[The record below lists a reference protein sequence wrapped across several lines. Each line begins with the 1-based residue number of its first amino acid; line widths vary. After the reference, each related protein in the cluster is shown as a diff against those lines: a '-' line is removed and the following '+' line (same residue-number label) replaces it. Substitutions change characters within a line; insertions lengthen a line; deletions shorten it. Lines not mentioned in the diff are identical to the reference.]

1 MAPVLGLYESPHGD
15 VLSAAFRAGALARGW
30 VVRRRSANDF
40 KRGDTEPFDLAFLYS
55 LRSRGADELLEGFAR
70 VGVPVVVMDYGYIK
84 RACQEAFGGGGEYW
98 QVGIGGL
105 NSLPDFACPSDR
117 FDALGI
123 DIKAKGGDPEGY
135 VLVAGQ
141 HNGDPS
147 HGRTDADGLRRWA
160 VEQCT
165 FWQGQGVPVAF
176 RSHPF
181 SPTIAP
187 DVEGLVTAPADLDA
201 AIAGARLVV
210 VQTSNLGHDALLAGV
225 PVCATSER
233 APYAELSSVD
243 LPSVEERR
251 AYFNRVAYGQ
261 WTLAE
266 LAAGDWLRFYEDA
279 LLPGAFPDKPVPEL
293 VAESCEVAQGRKR
306 RRS

>member
-1 MAPVLGLYESPHGD
+1 MAPVLGLYEAPQGD
-15 VLSAAFRAGALARGW
+15 ILSAAFRAGALARGW
-30 VVRRRSANDF
+30 TVRRRSANDF
-40 KRGDTEPFDLAFLYS
+40 RRGDTEPFDLAFVYS
-55 LRSRGADELLEGFAR
+55 LRSRGADELLKAYAR
-70 VGVPVVVMDYGYIK
+70 MRVPVVVMDYGYLK

-141 HNGDPS
+141 HDGDPS
-147 HGRTDADGLRRWA
+147 HGRTDAEGLRSWA
-160 VEQCT
+160 ATQCA
-165 FWQGQGVPVAF
+165 FWQGQGAPVAF
-176 RSHPF
+176 RPHPF

-187 DVEGLVTAPADLDA
+187 EVEGLVDAPADLGA
-201 AIAGARLVV
+201 ALAGARLVV

-225 PVCATSER
+225 PVCATSED

-251 AYFNRVAYGQ
+251 AYFSRVAYGQ

-266 LAAGDWLRFYEDA
+266 LAAGDWLRFYEEA
-279 LLPGAFPDKPVPEL
+279 LLPGAFPARAVPEPI
-293 VAESCEVAQGRKR
+293 AEAREIAQGRR
-306 RRS
+306 RRRG

>member
-1 MAPVLGLYESPHGD
+1 MPVLGLYESPHGD
-15 VLSAAFRAGALARGW
+15 VLSAAFRAGAFARGW
-30 VVRRRSANDF
+30 TVRRRSANDY
-40 KRGDTEPFDLAFLYS
+40 KRGDTEPFDLVFLYS
-55 LRSRGADELLEGFAR
+55 LRSRGADELLTGFAR
-70 VGVPVVVMDYGYIK
+70 INVPVVVTDYGYVK
-84 RACQEAFGGGGEYW
+84 RACQEAFGGGGAYW

-105 NSLPDFACPSDR
+105 NSIPDLACPGDR
-117 FDALGI
+117 FDALGVE
-123 DIKAKGGDPEGY
+123 IKEKGGDPEGY

-141 HNGDPS
+141 HDGDPS
-147 HGRTDADGLRRWA
+147 HGRTDAAGLARWA
-160 VEQCT
+160 EEQCR

-176 RSHPF
+176 RPHPF

-187 DVEGLVTAPADLDA
+187 DVPGLVTAPADLDA
-201 AIAGARLVV
+201 AIAGARLIV

-225 PVCATSER
+225 PVCATSED

-279 LLPGAFPDKPVPEL
+279 LLPGAFPAKPVPEPI
-293 VAESCEVAQGRKR
+293 AQAREVAQGRKR
-306 RRS
+306 RSGT